1 VIDHYDWAGGREA
14 MLRFGPDTGP
24 VVIAAMPLFEE
35 ANRTRAFIVTIL
47 RALAGHGIGSALP
60 DLPGT
65 GESLIETEYAA
76 VNNWNTAFSA
86 AVTRLNPESRPVHA
100 MAVRGGALVDMAA
113 PVASRWHFAPV
124 AGESLVRDMLRA
136 RLAAAKESGE
146 AIGADTIELPGPPI
160 ELAGNRLSRTLLA
173 ELERSVPSDGPPRRV
188 VRLDTDTLP
197 ADRHVAGAPQWR
209 RSEPGNDPDLARL
222 LADDIAAWIV
232 TCAG

>member
-1 VIDHYDWAGGREA
+1 MIDHYDWAGGREA

-47 RALAGHGIGSALP
+47 RALAAQGIASALP

-65 GESLIETEYAA
+65 GESLIETEHASL
-76 VNNWNTAFSA
+76 NKWNAAFSSA
-86 AVTRLNPESRPVHA
+86 AECFGPESRPVHA
-100 MAVRGGALVDMAA
+100 IAVRGGALVDATA
-113 PVASRWHFAPV
+113 PVASRWHFAPA
-124 AGESLVRDMLRA
+124 AGEGLIRDMLRA

-146 AIGADTIELPGPPI
+146 GIDGNMIEPPGPPL
-160 ELAGNRLSRTLLA
+160 ELAGNRLSRALLA
-173 ELERSVPSDGPPRRV
+173 EIEASVPSDGPPLRIL
-188 VRLDTDTLP
+188 RLDTDIQP
-197 ADRHVAGAPQWR
+197 ADRHVAGAPLWR

-222 LADDIAAWIV
+222 LADDIAAWIA

>member
-35 ANRTRAFIVTIL
+35 ANRTRAFIVSIL
-47 RALAGHGIGSALP
+47 RALAGHGIATALP

-65 GESLIETEYAA
+65 GESLTETEYAS
-76 VNNWNTAFSA
+76 VKNWNKAFSS
-86 AVTRLNPESRPVHA
+86 AVELLKPESRPIHA
-100 MAVRGGALVDMAA
+100 IAVRGGALVDATA
-113 PVASRWHFAPV
+113 PLASRWQFAPV
-124 AGESLVRDMLRA
+124 SGEGLVRDMLRA
-136 RLAAAKESGE
+136 RMAAAMESGE
-146 AIGADTIELPGPPI
+146 TIGADTIASPGPPI
-160 ELAGNRLSRTLLA
+160 ELAGNRLSRALLA
-173 ELERSVPSDGPPRRV
+173 ELEHSIPSDGSPLRT

-197 ADRHVAGAPQWR
+197 ADRHVAGAPLWR

-222 LADDIAAWIV
+222 LADDIAAWIA